1 MTADPALQSRRMHKD
16 ELLPMNT
23 PPILYSFRR
32 CPYAMRAR
40 MALVY
45 AGIRVELREVK
56 LASMPES
63 MLRLSPKATV
73 PVLVLADGRV
83 IDESLDVMLWS
94 LSQGDPRQ
102 WLEIDADSHQ
112 LIRRCD
118 EDFKPLLD
126 YYKYAD
132 RHPRLSQVEHRLNAQ
147 FFLQELDRLLSR
159 HAFITDSQCRLADVA
174 IFPFIRQFAGVDVS
188 WFEQCEYAALR
199 GWLNTMRDSDL
210 FKRVMQKYPLWQPGD
225 ATLYL

>member
-1 MTADPALQSRRMHKD
+1 VIKD
-16 ELLPMNT
+16 ERLRVNAT
-23 PPILYSFRR
+23 PILYSFRR
-32 CPYAMRAR
+32 CPFAIRAR

-56 LASMPES
+56 LSSMPES

-73 PVLVLADGRV
+73 PVLVLARGRV

-94 LSQGDPRQ
+94 LSQADPGQ
-102 WLEIDADSHQ
+102 WLKIAATSRQ

-126 YYKYAD
+126 CYKYAD
-132 RHPRLSQVEHRLNAQ
+132 RHPRFSQAEHRVRAE
-147 FFLQELDRLLSR
+147 FFLQELDQLLSS

-174 IFPFIRQFAGVDVS
+174 IFPFMRQFAGVDS
-188 WFEQCEYAALR
+188 PWFEHCEYAALR
-199 GWLNTMRDSDL
+199 GWLNTMLDSDL
-210 FKRVMQKYPLWQPGD
+210 FKRVMHKHPFWQPGD
-225 ATLYL
+225 VTVYL